1 MIYNFCKIYKRDW
14 EGKERNILVIWE
26 KKLNIYFCFNKKFFK
41 FFNIGVF
48 IEIIYVFVF
57 GMKVYIFLI
66 ICGYFNN
73 KWI

>member
-1 MIYNFCKIYKRDW
+1 MKEI
-14 EGKERNILVIWE
+14 GKEKRGIFWLFE
-26 KKLNIYFCFNKKFFK
+26 KKKLNIYFCFNKKFFK

-57 GMKVYIFLI
+57 GLKVYIFLI

-73 KWI
+73 K